1 MNWAVYAGLDKE
13 IASPKN
19 TFMLDNIFLMFF
31 YNFAT

>member
-1 MNWAVYAGLDKE
+1 MNLTVYGELGKE
-13 IASPKN
+13 FASPKN